1 MSLYRVVTKRRK
13 GCNGENIEAGMEAQ
27 VLTPV
32 NTTYHVDN
40 WQYIEDAF
48 MRIFG
53 ISLRKANCLNTSDLE
68 ITKLK

>member
-13 GCNGENIEAGMEAQ
+13 CCNGVNIEAGMEAQ
-27 VLTPV
+27 VVTPV
-32 NTTYHVDN
+32 NQTVQVNN
-40 WQYIEDAF
+40 WQYVEDAF

-53 ISLRKANCLNTSDLE
+53 ISLRKANFLNISDLE